1 VASTLAWV
9 EEAAVGAEEA
19 AAEEAAAEEGA
30 AAAEEGAGAEGGAA
44 EAGAA
49 AAAEDPVDE
58 AVGAAAA
65 AAQSAAGLG
74 GETKAACTDKLA
86 CKPLEVCWEG
96 TAKTEMSNVRVEN
109 AKKSYL

>member
-19 AAEEAAAEEGA
+19 AAEEGAAEEGAAEGAAAEEGA
-30 AAAEEGAGAEGGAA
+30 AEEAAAE
-44 EAGAA
+44 GAA

-58 AVGAAAA
+58 AVGAAAS
-65 AAQSAAGLG
+65 QSAAGLG

>member
-1 VASTLAWV
+1 
-9 EEAAVGAEEA
+9 
-19 AAEEAAAEEGA
+19 
-30 AAAEEGAGAEGGAA
+30 
-44 EAGAA
+44 
-49 AAAEDPVDE
+49 VDE